1 MSNPNQYQGVAY
13 IRVNGQELPTM
24 EGATFTPSGSV
35 REVVKGARVWGFKA
49 KPQEATLECKRSP
62 AATVSRFR
70 ISSPGITLLSSLK
83 PTPAKST

>member
-35 REVVKGARVWGFKA
+35 REVVKGLVSGASR
-49 KPQEATLECKRSP
+49 PNRRKRRSNASSP
-62 AATVSRFR
+62 AVTESRFR
-70 ISSPGITLLSSLK
+70 ISSPGITSPSSLK